1 MAGVTTTA
9 KDHLSHEMGMHTEG
23 LRGRTQQRFFDI
35 TEENVGFSYPDAL
48 DVDFNKR
55 AEIDAE
61 GMDTRQINGRL
72 RELMKKVTARSSS
85 RTPAPSIPWRS
96 AY

>member
-61 GMDTRQINGRL
+61 VGASI
-72 RELMKKVTARSSS
+72 VTPDFTISS
-85 RTPAPSIPWRS
+85 RDRR
-96 AY
+96 